1 MAQFGLGRGLDA
13 LIPRNNVFSPTP
25 PAVAAVFETQN
36 SGGGLLE
43 IPLDAIKPNR
53 FQPRTEFDKEALADL
68 ASSIKEYG
76 ILQPLVVEEVN
87 GQYFLIAGERRL
99 RAARMAG
106 LHTAPAVVRSP
117 DDHQRLALA
126 IIENIQRVNLNPI
139 ETAIAYQRLVDDF
152 NLTQEQVAAKMGR
165 SRASIANTL
174 RLLRLHPEIQEAL
187 CKGMISEGH
196 GKLLLGI
203 EDLEAQHQAYKNIL
217 ANNLSV
223 GDAVHHIKPLRKK
236 GSSLTSYIDPNIA
249 AKETALREHFGTKVR
264 IQYKKG
270 KGTISIEYYSD
281 EEFRSLLN
289 QLLNE

>member
-25 PAVAAVFETQN
+25 PAVAAVFETHN
-36 SGGGLLE
+36 TGNGMLE

-87 GQYFLIAGERRL
+87 GQYYLISSERRL
-99 RAARMAG
+99 RASRKAG
-106 LHTAPAVVRSP
+106 LSTAPVVVRNP
-117 DDHQRLALA
+117 DDHKRLALA

-139 ETAIAYQRLVDDF
+139 ETAIAYQRLIDEF
-152 NLTQEQVAAKMGR
+152 NLTLEQVAAKMGR
-165 SRASIANTL
+165 SRASITNTL
-174 RLLRLHPEIQEAL
+174 RLLRLHPEIQDAL
-187 CKGMISEGH
+187 SKGTISEGH

-203 EDLEAQHQAYKNIL
+203 EDPEKQHQAFQNIL

-223 GDAVHHIKPLRKK
+223 GDTVHHIKPLRKK
-236 GSSLTSYIDPNIA
+236 GSSGVLFVDPNIA
-249 AKETALREHFGTKVR
+249 AKETALRERFGTKVR
-264 IQYKKG
+264 IQHKKG
-270 KGTISIEYYSD
+270 KGTISIDYYSD
-281 EEFRSLLN
+281 EEFRSLLD
-289 QLLNE
+289 QLLNG